1 MITLRNE
8 LAQRIRQLLQRAYT
22 PIVSTWT
29 SSVVNAGNGVYTT
42 RPVATG
48 EVRIF
53 YLWRTLN
60 SLLHLLH
67 DYERLNFFCMLLVVS
82 YSVYCNRPSNRLLGY

>member
-8 LAQRIRQLLQRAYT
+8 LAQRIRQLLQRAHT

-53 YLWRTLN
+53 L
-60 SLLHLLH
+60 
-67 DYERLNFFCMLLVVS
+67 FVA
-82 YSVYCNRPSNRLLGY
+82 YCEFITTFVA